1 MTKAQK
7 PPRAQGPEPKA
18 PTAQSPGPRAGF
30 LDIVIKLGG
39 SLLAHPAQLDA
50 VLAIVRD
57 AAIDSRVLL
66 VPGGGPFADAVR
78 QVDRD
83 LGLSDDA
90 AHWMAV
96 LAMDQYAHLI
106 ISRLKGSALVED
118 VAEIGFALAADRV
131 PVLAPSRWI
140 RDADPLPH
148 IWGVTSDSIAAWIAG
163 RVGAERL
170 VVIKPPGAPARDVVD
185 EYFYRVCPGSVTPLI
200 VPADR
205 TDELRAALGK
215 RSAA

>member
-1 MTKAQK
+1 MT
-7 PPRAQGPEPKA
+7 RAQGPETRDQRPETKA
-18 PTAQSPGPRAGF
+18 QRPPVPL

-50 VLAIVRD
+50 VLGIVRD
-57 AAIDSRVLL
+57 AATDSRLL
-66 VPGGGPFADAVR
+66 IVPGGGPFADAVR

-106 ISRLKGSALVED
+106 ISRLTGSALVED
-118 VAEIGFALAADRV
+118 VGEIGFAIAAARV
-131 PVLAPSRWI
+131 PVLAPSRWV

-148 IWGVTSDSIAAWIAG
+148 TWGITSDSIAAWIAG
-163 RVGAERL
+163 AVGAERL
-170 VVIKPPGAPARDVVD
+170 VVIKPPGAQALDVVD
-185 EYFYRVCPGSVTPLI
+185 EYFYRVCPGSVTPLV

-205 TDELRAALGK
+205 TDELRLALGK
-215 RSAA
+215 RRPV

>member
-1 MTKAQK
+1 MSEDQRPRTKDQ
-7 PPRAQGPEPKA
+7 RPETRDDA
-18 PTAQSPGPRAGF
+18 
-30 LDIVIKLGG
+30 LVDVLIKLGG

-57 AAIDSRVLL
+57 AAADSRLL
-66 VPGGGPFADAVR
+66 IVPGGGPFADTVR

-106 ISRLKGSALVED
+106 ISRLPGSALVED
-118 VAEIGFALAADRV
+118 VAGIGFAIAAARV
-131 PVLAPSRWI
+131 PVLAPSRWV
-140 RDADPLPH
+140 READPLPH
-148 IWGVTSDSIAAWIAG
+148 TWDVTSDSIAAWIAG
-163 RVGAERL
+163 MIGAERL
-170 VVIKPPGAPARDVVD
+170 VLIKPPGASARDVVD
-185 EYFYRVCPGSVTPLI
+185 GYFHRVCPSSVTPLI

-205 TDELRAALGK
+205 TDDLRAALT
-215 RSAA
+215 R